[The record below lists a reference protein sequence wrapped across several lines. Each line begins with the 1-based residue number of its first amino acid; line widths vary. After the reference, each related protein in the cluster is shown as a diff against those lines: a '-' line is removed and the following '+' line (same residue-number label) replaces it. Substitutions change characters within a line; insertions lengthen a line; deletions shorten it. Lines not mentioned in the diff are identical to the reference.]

1 MAIAKNPKPTAQA
14 GRGTLRKDSFKITAE
29 NEIAEGRLKI
39 ISDLSQRQADRIVGA
54 VQKEEQGVS
63 SKMAQAAT
71 SGNDPLTSLIK
82 YYQEELQD
90 IYYSST
96 QETTSFT
103 GDDPIKTNYLPRIQE
118 IIKNISQEPTLKASK
133 TDVALLVLANKI
145 KQLLEKRITL
155 RGKLKESASKF
166 LKNDIMGQIGQSALG
181 GIEEKA
187 PIVAMMMRSF
197 GNRNKKNS
205 YAREAEAARSTA
217 ASNARYNQRLDNT
230 SKNTPADTP
239 ALAPAPAPTPTPTAT
254 PTATSPTATVARDSK
269 GHFLKAAGHTGNKR
283 GVGGRFVKGAG
294 YKGDE
299 SESGEAGGGGQ
310 DGIIKILT
318 RHTTLLEKIS
328 GTSSD
333 MLKFFQDQA
342 AKAASSAEEGNLE
355 GQAGGNGRGLSATTT
370 KETGGSAVPPG
381 AAGGPSIFDILKGG
395 GSFLR
400 GAVNLAKGAVN
411 VAKKLGGKVLGRTT
425 ASVAGDVAGTV
436 AKTATKEVGEE
447 AAEAA
452 GKKLAKAAAEAAA
465 KQTAK
470 KGLIKGI
477 IGKMVPKTIGKMFG
491 KSIPGIGL
499 LIGGAF
505 AVGKLMKG
513 DWLGAGLE
521 VAGGA
526 GGPLT
531 AIPATIAGLGRDVH
545 QEAYGKYPG
554 FDAESLANMGEI
566 KDQVTGAVQEE
577 VDKLTG
583 KPKDQ
588 PAGGGAAAPPASPA
602 PPPAPPASPAPPPA
616 PPASPAPA
624 PAAPAAPPAAPAGV
638 TSKLAIGART
648 ASKVKPIGSLNDEKQ
663 MIIAHEGIRY
673 TPYKDSLGLWTV
685 GVGHLI
691 GNGKTLPPEMNRE
704 FSHDEVMA
712 MFDKDYDHHR
722 KAAESIPGFNKFN
735 ATGQAALTDL
745 TFNMGPAWSRGWP
758 NTRKAI
764 GEGNTEGA
772 ASGLENS
779 KWYGQVGGRAA
790 TIVSMV
796 RAGGQN
802 SSDMEIYPS
811 AKPTSFV
818 EAGQPTGVGAPNAPY
833 ASQLAENMS
842 AQGRVATTAGLGNP
856 SSGNGSGSGSSTNI
870 VQGGDTIVSSGG
882 GGSASTIIP
891 SPSDREPSLRHSGL
905 A

>member
-1 MAIAKNPKPTAQA
+1 MATVKKPSPPSQA
-14 GRGTLRKDSFKITAE
+14 SRGTLRKDTFKVTAE
-29 NEIAEGRLKI
+29 NEIAEGRLKVI
-39 ISDLSQRQADRIVGA
+39 GDLSQRQADRIVGD
-54 VQKEEQGVS
+54 VMKEEAALLKGRGNIGNLPGS
-63 SKMAQAAT
+63 SELRSM
-71 SGNDPLTSLIK
+71 LK
-82 YYQEELQD
+82 YYQDELQD

-96 QETTSFT
+96 QEKASFV
-103 GDDPIKTNYLPRIQE
+103 GENPIKTEYLPRLNGV
-118 IIKNISQEPTLKASK
+118 IKNIEKDFKETSGWIKAGK
-133 TDVALLVLANKI
+133 YDVPLLNLANKI
-145 KQLLEKRITL
+145 KQLLEKRISLT
-155 RGKLKESASKF
+155 GKLKESGRKF
-166 LKNDIMGQIGQSALG
+166 LKSDIMGQLGQSALG

-187 PIVAMMMRSF
+187 PIVAMMMRSV

-205 YAREAEAARSTA
+205 YARDAESVRSTA
-217 ASNARYNQRLDNT
+217 AGKARHDQRYGEGN
-230 SKNTPADTP
+230 
-239 ALAPAPAPTPTPTAT
+239 AT
-254 PTATSPTATVARDSK
+254 PSASSKPGASAT
-269 GHFLKAAGHTGNKR
+269 LAGTNIPEGS
-283 GVGGRFVKGAG
+283 
-294 YKGDE
+294 D
-299 SESGEAGGGGQ
+299 AGGGQ
-310 DGIIKILT
+310 QGIIDILT
-318 RHTTLLEKIS
+318 NHTVLLEKIS
-328 GTSSD
+328 GTSSN

-342 AKAASSAEEGNLE
+342 AKAAAAAEEGNLE
-355 GQAGGNGRGLSATTT
+355 GQAGGTGRGVGGTAT
-370 KETGGSAVPPG
+370 KEKEEGDGFNPMSLVPSLLGLIPG
-381 AAGGPSIFDILKGG
+381 LGKFKAGLQLVKSGFK
-395 GSFLR
+395 
-400 GAVNLAKGAVN
+400 GAVRLAKGGLN
-411 VAKKLGGKVLGRTT
+411 VAKNIGSKVLGRAT

-436 AKTATKEVGEE
+436 AKTATKEIGEE

-491 KSIPGIGL
+491 KAIPGIGL

-531 AIPATIAGLGRDVH
+531 AIPATIVGLGRDVH
-545 QEAYGKYPG
+545 QEAYGKFPG
-554 FDAESLANMGEI
+554 LDAESLANMGEI
-566 KDQVTGAVQEE
+566 TGQVTGAVQEE

-583 KPKDQ
+583 KSAKEGEGEP
-588 PAGGGAAAPPASPA
+588 ST
-602 PPPAPPASPAPPPA
+602 PPAPPAAPATPA
-616 PPASPAPA
+616 APA
-624 PAAPAAPPAAPAGV
+624 PAAPAPAAPAPAAPAPAAPAPAAPAPAAPAPAPAAGL
-638 TSKLAIGART
+638 TSKLTIGART

-691 GNGKTLPPEMNRE
+691 GDGKTLPPEMNRE

-735 ATGQAALTDL
+735 TTGQAALTDL

-764 GEGNTEGA
+764 GEGNTEAA
-772 ASGLENS
+772 ASGLKNS

-802 SSDMEIYPS
+802 SPDLEIEPS
-811 AKPTSFV
+811 AKQTSFG
-818 EAGQPTGVGAPNAPY
+818 EAGQPTGGGAPNAPST
-833 ASQLAENMS
+833 SQLGENMS

-882 GGSASTIIP
+882 GGSASTFIP

-905 A
+905 G